1 VTEKEEE
8 ILRSEEGFWNT
19 GLLLF
24 ERLQRSLNFARST
37 STVENKIQEQR
48 YTQRQRER
56 YKKQQKRER
65 YKRYAISMG
74 RVAT

>member
-24 ERLQRSLNFARST
+24 ERLQRSLNFARRY
-37 STVENKIQEQR
+37 VEPCLTAKEL
-48 YTQRQRER
+48 
-56 YKKQQKRER
+56 KK
-65 YKRYAISMG
+65 
-74 RVAT
+74 